1 MTIVQPGLLME
12 RDVPITN
19 FSGNVPSVTAKR
31 VYDVRNGAQQN
42 DWRQGVKNL
51 QRVVTDAEQAGET
64 LRGMGTAWSFS
75 PCAVTDGFL
84 VNVLALSRVLDVWN
98 PQDLED
104 PSELGSV
111 VLVQAGARV
120 GAVNDYLMQKQRSLR
135 TMGGRGGQT
144 IGGAALTGSH
154 GSQIDQRP
162 IPDQIR
168 GVHLIGRGGE
178 SLWIEAASRPLVT
191 DGWAQKEG
199 MKLVRDDDLLDA
211 AVVSVGCFGLVHAVA
226 LETVD
231 GFNLDFHRV
240 QIGRAHV

>member
-111 VLVQAGARV
+111 VLVQAV
-120 GAVNDYLMQKQRSLR
+120 
-135 TMGGRGGQT
+135 
-144 IGGAALTGSH
+144 
-154 GSQIDQRP
+154 
-162 IPDQIR
+162 
-168 GVHLIGRGGE
+168 
-178 SLWIEAASRPLVT
+178 
-191 DGWAQKEG
+191 
-199 MKLVRDDDLLDA
+199 
-211 AVVSVGCFGLVHAVA
+211 
-226 LETVD
+226 
-231 GFNLDFHRV
+231 
-240 QIGRAHV
+240 

>member
-84 VNVLALSRVLDVWN
+84 VNVLALSRVRD
-98 PQDLED
+98 
-104 PSELGSV
+104 ELLRRRS
-111 VLVQAGARV
+111 ARV
-120 GAVNDYLMQKQRSLR
+120 ARASTLPVVPVDARSTSILLVCE
-135 TMGGRGGQT
+135 TSCCNGG
-144 IGGAALTGSH
+144 
-154 GSQIDQRP
+154 
-162 IPDQIR
+162 
-168 GVHLIGRGGE
+168 
-178 SLWIEAASRPLVT
+178 
-191 DGWAQKEG
+191 
-199 MKLVRDDDLLDA
+199 
-211 AVVSVGCFGLVHAVA
+211 
-226 LETVD
+226 
-231 GFNLDFHRV
+231 
-240 QIGRAHV
+240 